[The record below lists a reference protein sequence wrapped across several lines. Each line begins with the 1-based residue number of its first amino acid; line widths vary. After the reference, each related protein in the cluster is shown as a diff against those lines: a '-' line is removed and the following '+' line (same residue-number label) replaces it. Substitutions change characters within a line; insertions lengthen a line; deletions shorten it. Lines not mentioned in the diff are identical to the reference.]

1 MCVCVVVCLFD
12 FCFCLVY
19 ARFFIAASI
28 CVHFAVPPA
37 PLLLPVVIVVV
48 VVVRVLVAF
57 VLISLFPF
65 TSTLS
70 LSLSLFTFCHKWRLI
85 YQFVC
90 LPMEFISP
98 SVPSPSSSSTTFSL
112 CHPQYPSLSL
122 PASLHTVF
130 SIVSGFNL
138 LFIYHHHHRRCY
150 FYRSLSLSLSP
161 SVFHLA
167 LSSSHLTEVQS
178 VAMNFVTLSQF
189 FLFLMYL

>member
-1 MCVCVVVCLFD
+1 MCVRVVVVVVCLFD

-37 PLLLPVVIVVV
+37 PLLLPVVVV

-90 LPMEFISP
+90 LPMEFILP
-98 SVPSPSSSSTTFSL
+98 SVPSPFTSSSSTTFSL
-112 CHPQYPSLSL
+112 CHP
-122 PASLHTVF
+122 
-130 SIVSGFNL
+130 
-138 LFIYHHHHRRCY
+138 
-150 FYRSLSLSLSP
+150 RSLSLSPCTPCLALCLALICCLFAIIIIDVVIFIALSP
-161 SVFHLA
+161 SLFLP
-167 LSSSHLTEVQS
+167 LSSILLCHHRI
-178 VAMNFVTLSQF
+178 
-189 FLFLMYL
+189 